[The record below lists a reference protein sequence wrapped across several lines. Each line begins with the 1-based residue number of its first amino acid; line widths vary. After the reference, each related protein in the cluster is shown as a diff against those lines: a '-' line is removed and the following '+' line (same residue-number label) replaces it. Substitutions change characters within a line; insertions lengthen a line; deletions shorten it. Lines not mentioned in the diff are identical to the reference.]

1 MRFVHG
7 SIHLPPRKLL
17 QTFEIC
23 LTLAASAHSSCM
35 QVVPGVLT
43 EHGKTKNPW
52 PNVDSHSGVLLQH
65 YGFKEHEYYTV
76 SRLPL
81 N

>member
-1 MRFVHG
+1 
-7 SIHLPPRKLL
+7 
-17 QTFEIC
+17 
-23 LTLAASAHSSCM
+23 M